1 MIFVECKADETLISS
16 FFKNDDN
23 IHHSNGKGG
32 VCENLS
38 NTTHSIGVVDKDS
51 GNRQPR
57 YMDSLM
63 LIESDDN
70 FEIYVDETK
79 KNKLIVLCPK
89 LEGWLIKACEEISI
103 DLDKYK
109 LSKDEN
115 RLHAIV
121 NLNMTKLE
129 KIITMLSGRSPI
141 YMKLEK
147 YLINT

>member
-1 MIFVECKADETLISS
+1 
-16 FFKNDDN
+16 
-23 IHHSNGKGG
+23 
-32 VCENLS
+32 
-38 NTTHSIGVVDKDS
+38 
-51 GNRQPR
+51 
-57 YMDSLM
+57 M